1 MIRVKYDQDREVADI
16 REILKKSPLFSG
28 LTELEIGQI
37 RAIGIKKE
45 YQKGQLIFSE
55 GQKATGFFINLSGQ
69 VKVYKLSSD
78 GREQI
83 LHIIFPAEAFAEAA
97 LFAGST
103 YPAFAESLTQT
114 QVLYF
119 PKESFFGLIRENP
132 QLSLNMIGGLSF
144 WLRRFVDLVE
154 ELSLKDVSARVSKY
168 LLDLSIRSGRKQ
180 EEGIAFELEVSK
192 TQLASRLGTISETLS
207 RAFRK
212 LQDRQ
217 IIRVEGKKITVLDR
231 EALEEI
237 SSGIVL

>member
-1 MIRVKYDQDREVADI
+1 MIRVRNGQDREVVDI
-16 REILKKSPLFSG
+16 KEILKKSPLFSG
-28 LTELEIGQI
+28 LTELEIGKI
-37 RAIGIKKE
+37 RAIGIKKH

-69 VKVYKLSSD
+69 VKIYKLSAD

-83 LHIIFPAEAFAEAA
+83 LHIIFPTEAFAEAA

-114 QVLYF
+114 RVLYF
-119 PKESFFGLIRENP
+119 PKESFFGLTRENP

-180 EEGIAFELEVSK
+180 EEGIVLELEVSK

-212 LQDRQ
+212 LQDRK
-217 IIRVEGKKITVLDR
+217 IIRVEGKKITVLNR
-231 EALEEI
+231 EVLEEI
-237 SSGIVL
+237 SSGILL